1 LRTLG
6 VLNVTVRADG
16 DTEIEDKS
24 AANVSNSRFDDI
36 ELGDWLEIRGAEE
49 RGGSV
54 LATDIERDD
63 EADDVMLG
71 DIVRVVARDG
81 DFADALEEAD
91 EISFEHD

>member
-6 VLNVTVRADG
+6 VLNVKVRADG
-16 DTEIEDKS
+16 DT
-24 AANVSNSRFDDI
+24 